1 MQRNPSQYK
10 ADRRLIVRAKI
21 KQTLLIV
28 CLFLFLFVV
37 IGSGLHLDP
46 GGALIAAATGTPLL
60 VYVFNRQLAR
70 GRVEP
75 DLRAGREGNS
85 ATCDGPAEC
94 PTEIPSCEV
103 KDIVRQ

>member
-1 MQRNPSQYK
+1 
-10 ADRRLIVRAKI
+10 VRAKI

-60 VYVFNRQLAR
+60 VYVFNRRLAR

>member
-1 MQRNPSQYK
+1 
-10 ADRRLIVRAKI
+10 VRAKI

-37 IGSGLHLDP
+37 IGSGLHLEP

-60 VYVFNRQLAR
+60 VYVFNRRLAR
-70 GRVEP
+70 GRVEL

-94 PTEIPSCEV
+94 PTELPSCEV